1 MRHRNTLD
9 ISEIYNLLYQL
20 GITANYTGFFHT
32 AYAVY
37 LAAQQPDRLALVT
50 KWLYPEV
57 AKRCSTT
64 WTAVERNI
72 RTAIAVSWRCSPDY
86 LEGLARR
93 PITKKPTGAQFLSI
107 LSNELIA
114 RQTLKTIDTSLKIE
128 K

>member
-1 MRHRNTLD
+1 MTTTELEIRD
-9 ISEIYNLLYQL
+9 ILIRLGVTSNYKGYSNITSALILCADNPSLLQ
-20 GITANYTGFFHT
+20 A
-32 AYAVY
+32 
-37 LAAQQPDRLALVT
+37 VT

-114 RQTLKTIDTSLKIE
+114 RQPLKTIDTSLKIE

>member
-1 MRHRNTLD
+1 MTTIELEIRD
-9 ISEIYNLLYQL
+9 ILIRL
-20 GITANYTGFFHT
+20 GVTANYKGYNNITS
-32 AYAVY
+32 
-37 LAAQQPDRLALVT
+37 ALILCADNPSLLQAVT

-86 LEGLARR
+86 LERLARR